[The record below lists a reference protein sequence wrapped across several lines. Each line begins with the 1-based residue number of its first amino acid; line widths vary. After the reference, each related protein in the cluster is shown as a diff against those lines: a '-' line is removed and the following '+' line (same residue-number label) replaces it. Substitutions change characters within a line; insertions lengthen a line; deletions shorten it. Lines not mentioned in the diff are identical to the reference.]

1 MNQQIENFDD
11 SFFEAARPRSNAF
24 QYERAD
30 KNELQLPQPRCLTQR
45 QTRPKIQLNRPDN
58 SLDAIDFQAA
68 RALPRGRAA
77 TVGTLA
83 KVEEKAEE
91 DYDDAEQTQASTQD
105 SLATISESE
114 ATNEQQDSEPHN
126 PLLTTYRPKQY
137 AALSNS
143 S

>member
-1 MNQQIENFDD
+1 MNQEIANFDD

-24 QYERAD
+24 QYDRVD
-30 KNELQLPQPRCLTQR
+30 KNELQLPQSRCLTQR
-45 QTRPKIQLNRPDN
+45 QTRPKIQLDN
-58 SLDAIDFQAA
+58 SLDAIDFKAA
-68 RALPRGRAA
+68 RALPRVRAA

-91 DYDDAEQTQASTQD
+91 DFDDAEQTQASTQD

-114 ATNEQQDSEPHN
+114 ATNEQQDSEAHN
-126 PLLTTYRPKQY
+126 PLLTAYRPKQY
-137 AALSNS
+137 AAITNS